1 MGGYGG
7 YGNNNGST
15 EFETIQEI
23 KSLRNNIREK
33 IQNLKEYSNE
43 NYGSEQE
50 YTHKGIIGEVEALL
64 IDLSTLTTAK
74 NKFIQIS
81 SYNERKNIVYHLI
94 TIRDNIENPRIFIEQ
109 FEALKRILRSFGVRN
124 FSERQLEFDE
134 ECQNVLKLKIQFE
147 DELKEIRKI
156 KAKVIAEEKKVQQNA
171 ENFERNSTTIR
182 GEIENV
188 LSQKARLINEASTLQ
203 SVLESSKVILSNIE
217 KQETLVNNSTTNV
230 ITNKKLVDSFASK
243 VLEKDN
249 RLTELEQEI
258 IEQNEK
264 VKNYENERSKILKE
278 ANELIESAKQALNY
292 NTAEGISASFK
303 TRFDEASKTKRY
315 GWWVFG
321 SIVSISVAIS
331 LGIWVANSVAD
342 TKLILGRISLI
353 PLPIIGAIFCAKQY
367 TKQKNLIED
376 YAYKM
381 VIAKA
386 IVGFSEQLK
395 KNGSGDNSE
404 YVHYIK
410 TSLEEIHKDPLRKRE
425 REKNTKDLSL
435 DSIIDMA
442 EKLKKVV
449 KTE

>member
-1 MGGYGG
+1 M
-7 YGNNNGST
+7 S
-15 EFETIQEI
+15 EIETIQEI
-23 KSLRNNIREK
+23 KTLRISIREK
-33 IQNLKEYSNE
+33 IKNLTEYSKE
-43 NYGSEQE
+43 NFGYEQE
-50 YTHKGIIGEVEALL
+50 YTHKGIIGGIEALL
-64 IDLSTLTTAK
+64 IDLSTLTKAK

-81 SYNERKNIVYHLI
+81 SFDERRNIVQHLI
-94 TIRDNIENPRIFIEQ
+94 TIRDNIENPQNIIGH
-109 FEALKRILRSFGVRN
+109 FEALKLLLRSYGVRN

-147 DELKEIRKI
+147 EELKEIRKI
-156 KAKVIAEEKKVQQNA
+156 KAKVIAEERKVTQNT
-171 ENFERNSTTIR
+171 ENFERNSNTIR
-182 GEIENV
+182 DEIENI
-188 LSQKARLINEASTLQ
+188 LSQKTRLLNEASTLQ
-203 SVLESSKVILSNIE
+203 SVLNSSKEILATIE
-217 KQETLVNNSTTNV
+217 EQEELVNNSSTNV
-230 ITNKKLVDSFASK
+230 KTNEKLVDSFASK

-249 RLTELEQEI
+249 RLTELEQQI
-258 IEQNEK
+258 IQQKEK
-264 VKNYENERSKILKE
+264 VLFYEEERKIILND

-292 NTAEGISASFK
+292 KTAEGISASFN
-303 TRFDEASKTKRY
+303 TRFSESSSKWRY
-315 GWWVFG
+315 YPWLIGG
-321 SIVSISVAIS
+321 GVSILGAIA
-331 LGIWVANSVAD
+331 LGIVILYT
-342 TKLILGRISLI
+342 TKGTGMILGRISLI
-353 PLPIIGAIFCAKQY
+353 PLPIISAIFCAKQY

-442 EKLKKVV
+442 EKLKKVM
-449 KTE
+449 KPE